1 MPIKGIE
8 QPQLIDV
15 APGLRLRRFDGE
27 YAFALAWYQDGE
39 TLYLV
44 DGKRE
49 PYTMERLEG
58 MYRWL
63 DERGELYFIELLR
76 GGEFVPVGDVTFWQ
90 EDMPI
95 VIGERAERGR
105 GIGRRVVATLCE
117 RARSLGWSELF
128 VEEIYD
134 WNTASQKCFEAAGF
148 EKYKKTARGWAYKKA
163 L

>member
-63 DERGELYFIELLR
+63 DERGELYFI
-76 GGEFVPVGDVTFWQ
+76 
-90 EDMPI
+90 
-95 VIGERAERGR
+95 
-105 GIGRRVVATLCE
+105 
-117 RARSLGWSELF
+117 
-128 VEEIYD
+128 
-134 WNTASQKCFEAAGF
+134 AAGSSSP
-148 EKYKKTARGWAYKKA
+148 WAT
-163 L
+163 

>member
-1 MPIKGIE
+1 MPIAGIE
-8 QPQLIDV
+8 QPELLEIGAD
-15 APGLRLRRFDGE
+15 LRLRRFDGRFD
-27 YAFALAWYQDGE
+27 FALPWYQGGE

-49 PYTMERLEG
+49 PYDMARLEV
-58 MYRWL
+58 MYRYL
-63 DERGELYFIELLR
+63 DARGELYFIELLR
-76 GGEFVPVGDVTFWQ
+76 DGEFVPIGDVTFWQ

-105 GIGRRVVATLCE
+105 GIGRRVISALCE
-117 RARSLGWSELF
+117 RARGLGWRELA

-134 WNTASQKCFEAAGF
+134 WNEASRRCFMAAGF
-148 EKYKKTARGWAYKKA
+148 EPYAKTERGWAYRRT

>member
-76 GGEFVPVGDVTFWQ
+76 AQFQEFAAYETDPTSSWSCRTAC
-90 EDMPI
+90 P
-95 VIGERAERGR
+95 
-105 GIGRRVVATLCE
+105 RRRWETSC
-117 RARSLGWSELF
+117 
-128 VEEIYD
+128 
-134 WNTASQKCFEAAGF
+134 T
-148 EKYKKTARGWAYKKA
+148 T
-163 L
+163 

>member
-15 APGLRLRRFDGE
+15 APGLRLRRFDGGF
-27 YAFALAWYQDGE
+27 AFALAWYQDGE

-63 DERGELYFIELLR
+63 DERG
-76 GGEFVPVGDVTFWQ
+76 
-90 EDMPI
+90 
-95 VIGERAERGR
+95 
-105 GIGRRVVATLCE
+105 
-117 RARSLGWSELF
+117 
-128 VEEIYD
+128 
-134 WNTASQKCFEAAGF
+134 
-148 EKYKKTARGWAYKKA
+148 
-163 L
+163 